1 MSPQELEVKIP
12 LTASF
17 CPPDLPF
24 VFTQVLL
31 DSTAG
36 RLLKIDVLVYASRNS
51 EPYLE
56 ELGSCN
62 KSGLD
67 CRAFA
72 IRGLS
77 GDGAEQKYFY
87 FTFAF
92 PVEVGLEGV
101 YVCVPSDDA
110 GNNRGTVSVPDS
122 IGNP

>member
-1 MSPQELEVKIP
+1 MLSQELEVKIP
-12 LTASF
+12 LTTSF

-31 DSTAG
+31 DSITG
-36 RLLKIDVLVYASRNS
+36 RVVKVDVLVCASMNS

-56 ELGSCN
+56 ELEKCN
-62 KSGLD
+62 KSGID

-72 IRGLS
+72 VCGLS
-77 GDGAEQKYFY
+77 GDSAEQKYFY
-87 FTFAF
+87 LTFAF
-92 PVEVGLEGV
+92 QAGVELEGV